1 MKLLRSVPI
10 KLEEVL
16 RPHNL
21 EVYRRASKAGPPKIP
36 IVNDSVCQRRIG
48 LEDINVS
55 AQG

>member
-1 MKLLRSVPI
+1 MKLLRSVRI